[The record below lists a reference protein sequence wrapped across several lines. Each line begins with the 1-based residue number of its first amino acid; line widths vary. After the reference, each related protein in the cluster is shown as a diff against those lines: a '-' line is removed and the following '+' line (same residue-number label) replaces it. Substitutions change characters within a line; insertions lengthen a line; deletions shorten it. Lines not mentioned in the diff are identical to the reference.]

1 MVGAPSIDVP
11 RANQVPLTI
20 LLGGGEATRQR
31 VSLYVNTQQ
40 MPVFD
45 GKYYTDVPIEKGKQT
60 TLTVYLDT
68 SNMGEWNNIFVIT
81 YGLDVK
87 EGYEG
92 MNLNQS
98 SRFILRVQ

>member
-1 MVGAPSIDVP
+1 MSIPS
-11 RANQVPLTI
+11 RCRYLT
-20 LLGGGEATRQR
+20 A
-31 VSLYVNTQQ
+31 
-40 MPVFD
+40 
-45 GKYYTDVPIEKGKQT
+45 KYYTDVPIEKGKQT

-68 SNMGEWNNIFVIT
+68 SNMEEWNNIFVIT

>member
-1 MVGAPSIDVP
+1 M
-11 RANQVPLTI
+11 
-20 LLGGGEATRQR
+20 
-31 VSLYVNTQQ
+31 SLYVNTQQ

-45 GKYYTDVPIEKGKQT
+45 GKYYADVPIEKGKQT

-68 SNMGEWNNIFVIT
+68 SNMEEWNNIFVIT